1 MIEFI
6 KKYWAMAVMVLV
18 IAAIFT
24 VPSMMEQVRLTKFG
38 EPLTLHELPP
48 DTICL
53 HRGVQYQD
61 MSEEKIAVMML
72 RTPLTM
78 DETKEFFSDILQT
91 EAAEKYNLILNVE
104 EVAETDLGVVKEH
117 GYYDENMNYFFVYIY
132 STESAEK

>member
-6 KKYWAMAVMVLV
+6 KKYGVMIIIVLLV
-18 IAAIFT
+18 AAIFM

-61 MSEEKIAVMML
+61 MSEEKIAVIML
-72 RTPLTM
+72 RTPLTIE
-78 DETKEFFSDILQT
+78 ETKEFFSDILKT
-91 EAAEKYNLILNVE
+91 EAAEKYNLILNAE
-104 EVAETDLGVVKEH
+104 EVAETDLGVVKEQ
-117 GYYDENMNYFFVYIY
+117 GYYDENMNYYFVYIY

>member
-1 MIEFI
+1 MMKFI
-6 KKYWAMAVMVLV
+6 KKYWAMIVIVLAV
-18 IAAIFT
+18 ATIFT
-24 VPSMMEQVRLTKFG
+24 VPSLMEQVRLTKFG

-72 RTPLTM
+72 RTPLTLE
-78 DETKEFFSDILQT
+78 ETKEFFSDILET
-91 EAAEKYNLILNVE
+91 EAAEEYNLILNAE
-104 EVAETDLGVVKEH
+104 EVAETDLGVVKEQ
-117 GYYDENMNYFFVYIY
+117 GFYDENMNYYFVYIY